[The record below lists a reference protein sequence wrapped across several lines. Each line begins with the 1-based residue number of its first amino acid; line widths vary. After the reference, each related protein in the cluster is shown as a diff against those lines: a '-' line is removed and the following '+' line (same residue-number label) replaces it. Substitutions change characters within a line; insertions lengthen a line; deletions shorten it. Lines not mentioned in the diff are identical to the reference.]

1 MLRLARDIDHHRAEG
16 PSLCPG
22 LEAAPEGAGSL
33 CASEASDTPTLA
45 SGSATYALIFVCS
58 PTHAPLPAATPEA
71 EAVRKCFEDAGKGIE
86 LFREQLARSRDAHV
100 RNHARGRSVGAV
112 RRPEGVIHIHVR
124 QSGKGRCELRVVFGF
139 RFVEAEVFEQ
149 KDFAVGKRFD
159 RFFSRHAN
167 AVRSEVDLGLE
178 VASEGFC
185 DDA

>member
-1 MLRLARDIDHHRAEG
+1 MCGKECIRHSTADADGIRSLDQRLKDSELVRYFRTAKKTN
-16 PSLCPG
+16 
-22 LEAAPEGAGSL
+22 EGAFG
-33 CASEASDTPTLA
+33 
-45 SGSATYALIFVCS
+45 
-58 PTHAPLPAATPEA
+58 
-71 EAVRKCFEDAGKGIE
+71 FEDAGKGIE

-100 RNHARGRSVGAV
+100 RNHACGRRVGAV